1 MSDEVL
7 RDLARRAGIAVE
19 WQDYAGRSH
28 VVAPPVLRRVLAAL
42 GLPADTS
49 RELSSSRRLLTK
61 RSSLADL
68 PPLVTAVAG
77 RPTRLDIGGNE
88 AQPAE
93 LVLERG
99 ETRQLALLPARGR
112 LRIPAISEIGYHR
125 LRVEDRE
132 IVLAV
137 SPARCRSIED
147 VVPDARLW
155 GLAAQLY
162 GLNHP
167 GDVGIGDLAGAADLA
182 RAAGAK
188 GADAIALSPMHALY
202 AADPARFGPYAP
214 SSRLFLTPLHAA
226 PELVFGQPANSDV
239 PAPNGLIDWPSAA
252 GAKYASLRKLFESF
266 VEGPAGA
273 GPGGAEWA
281 RGRADQ
287 GGLLY
292 EHACFEALQ
301 AARMPQREWRSWPTD
316 LRDPRG
322 AAVAFFAASQPD
334 EVLYH
339 QFLQWV
345 SDRSVAAAQRVA
357 RLAGMRVG
365 LIGDL
370 AVGMDPNGSHAWSR
384 QSDILLGLTIGAPP
398 DLLNPRGQD
407 WGLTGFSPRAMED
420 NGFAPFLAT
429 LRSAMR
435 HVGGIRVDHAMGLAR
450 LWLIPEGASPAEG
463 AYLNF
468 PLGDLL
474 RLLALESVRH
484 NVVVIGEDL
493 GTVPEG
499 FHDMLEQSGIHG
511 MRVLW
516 FERDAQTGF
525 VPPRGWGSTDVAMTS
540 THDLPTVAGWWKGSD
555 IDVRHEHGRLGEG
568 VDPNTVRKEREQDRP
583 RLWNAFV
590 REHVGEGPVPTPE
603 ETDRVVDAAVRFIAK
618 TEVPL
623 SLIPL
628 EDLLGQIEQPNL
640 PGTITEHPNWRRRML
655 VAADAVLED
664 EAVARRIDY
673 VAAERPRQ

>member
-1 MSDEVL
+1 MTDEVL

-19 WQDYAGRSH
+19 WQDYAGRAQ
-28 VVAPPVLRRVLAAL
+28 VVAPPVLRRVLSAL
-42 GLPADTS
+42 GLPADSS
-49 RELSSSRRLLTK
+49 RELSASRRQLTK

-77 RPTRLDIGGNE
+77 RPTRLDVGGNE

-93 LVLERG
+93 LILERG
-99 ETRQLALLPARGR
+99 ETRQVALLPARGR
-112 LRIPAISEIGYHR
+112 LRIPAIAEIGYHR
-125 LRVEDRE
+125 LCVEDRE

-162 GLNHP
+162 ALNHP

-214 SSRLFLTPLHAA
+214 SSRLFLNPLHAA
-226 PELVFGQPANSDV
+226 PELVFGPAASPDTGLS
-239 PAPNGLIDWPSAA
+239 NGLIDWPAA
-252 GAKYASLRKLFESF
+252 SSAKYASLRRLFESF
-266 VEGPAGA
+266 LDGDDWDGLLGA
-273 GPGGAEWA
+273 DFA
-281 RGRADQ
+281 RFRADQ
-287 GGLLY
+287 GPLLH

-301 AARMPQREWRSWPTD
+301 AARMPQREWRTWPAD

-322 AAVAFFAASQPD
+322 PAVAFFADSRPD

-339 QFLQWV
+339 EFLQWIAN
-345 SDRSVAAAQRVA
+345 RSVAAAQASA
-357 RLAGMRVG
+357 RGAGMRIG

-384 QSDILLGLTIGAPP
+384 QNDILLGLTIGAPP

-429 LRSAMR
+429 LRAAMR

-450 LWLIPEGASPAEG
+450 LWLLPEGAAPAEG
-463 AYLNF
+463 AYLNY
-468 PLGDLL
+468 PVGDLL

-499 FHDMLEQSGIHG
+499 FHDMLEQSGVHG

-540 THDLPTVAGWWKGSD
+540 THDLPTVAGWWRGSD
-555 IDVRHEHGRLGEG
+555 IDVRHRHGRLGEG
-568 VDPNTVRKEREQDRP
+568 VDPETVRREREEDRP

-590 REHVGEGPVPTPE
+590 REHLGEGPVPRPE
-603 ETDRVVDAAVRFIAK
+603 ETERVVDAAVRFIAK

-628 EDLLGQIEQPNL
+628 EDLLGQVEQPNL
-640 PGTITEHPNWRRRML
+640 PGTISEHPNWRRRL
-655 VAADAVLED
+655 PVSTDTVLDE
-664 EAVARRIDY
+664 EAVARRIDF

>member
-1 MSDEVL
+1 MTDEIV
-7 RDLARRAGIAVE
+7 RDLARRAGISVE
-19 WQDYAGRSH
+19 WQDYAGQSH
-28 VVAPPVLRRVLAAL
+28 DVSPVVLRHVLTAL
-42 GLPADTS
+42 GLPAGTS

-77 RPTRLDIGGNE
+77 RPTRLDVGGSE
-88 AQPAE
+88 AQSAE
-93 LVLERG
+93 LVLESG
-99 ETRQLALLPARGR
+99 ETRPVALLPARGR
-112 LRIPAISEIGYHR
+112 LRVPAIAEIGYHR

-155 GLAAQLY
+155 GLSAQLY

-202 AADPARFGPYAP
+202 AADPTRFGPYAP
-214 SSRLFLTPLHAA
+214 SSRLFLNPLHAA
-226 PELVFGQPANSDV
+226 PELVFGRSIKVEPSSA
-239 PAPNGLIDWPSAA
+239 NGLIDWPAASA
-252 GAKYASLRKLFESF
+252 AKYALLRSVFESF
-266 VEGPAGA
+266 LDSDDWDGPLGA
-273 GPGGAEWA
+273 DFA
-281 RGRADQ
+281 RYRADQ
-287 GGLLY
+287 GSLLY
-292 EHACFEALQ
+292 EHASFEALQ
-301 AARMPQREWRSWPTD
+301 AARMPEREWRSWPSD

-322 AAVAFFAASQPD
+322 AAVTFFAKSQPD
-334 EVLYH
+334 EILYH

-345 SDRSVAAAQRVA
+345 SDRSLAAAQNVA
-357 RLAGMRVG
+357 RQAGMRIG

-384 QSDILLGLTIGAPP
+384 QDDILLGLTIGAPP

-407 WGLTGFSPRAMED
+407 WGLTGFSPRAMEAG
-420 NGFAPFLAT
+420 GFVPFLAT
-429 LRSAMR
+429 LQAAMR
-435 HVGGIRVDHAMGLAR
+435 HAGGIRVDHAMGLAR
-450 LWLIPEGASPAEG
+450 LWLIPEGSSPAEG

-468 PLGDLL
+468 PVADLL

-555 IDVRHEHGRLGEG
+555 IDVRFEHGRLGDG
-568 VDPNTVRKEREQDRP
+568 VDPDTVRKEREQDRP
-583 RLWNAFV
+583 RLWSAFV
-590 REHVGEGPVPTPE
+590 REQVGEGPVPEPD

-628 EDLLGQIEQPNL
+628 EDLLGQEEQPNL
-640 PGTITEHPNWRRRML
+640 PGTVTEHPNWRRRLPMS
-655 VAADAVLED
+655 ADLVLEA
-664 EAVARRIDY
+664 EAVARRIGY
-673 VAAERPRQ
+673 VATERPRQ